1 MNAESANQLVRAS
14 AVISSYGRFRKEA
27 ARDVLLRIGVIAS
40 RHRTLLETDST
51 RFIESNRRILKSWK
65 SHREELR
72 IRNRN
77 DGRLF
82 NPLRFFPI
90 GETKHSELLGYI
102 LKPDANHG
110 QGNTF
115 LLSFLKMLD
124 VPEPERGQW
133 SVTVESS
140 RVDIM
145 LRRTNPS
152 SVIIIENKSH
162 EAVDQRNQLYR
173 YWHKHIHLNNPLLD
187 YSLEVT
193 KRAFQIIYLPG
204 IEGKTP
210 EPHSLC
216 RPKHLGAPLP
226 ATVPLTPKLLSFRE
240 SIADWISIASQDIPT
255 ENHRLRAYLEFYQE
269 LCQSL

>member
-1 MNAESANQLVRAS
+1 MSEESANKLARAS
-14 AVISSYGRFRKEA
+14 AIISSYRRCRE
-27 ARDVLLRIGVIAS
+27 
-40 RHRTLLETDST
+40 LETDDVFLRAVMIFSKYRT
-51 RFIESNRRILKSWK
+51 LQANHASHFIESNRRIINSWK
-65 SHREELR
+65 SHREGLQ
-72 IRNRN
+72 IQNRN

-162 EAVDQRNQLYR
+162 GAVDQGNQLYR
-173 YWHKHIHLNNPLLD
+173 YWYKHMYLKYPLLD
-187 YSLEVT
+187 YNLEET
-193 KRAFQIIYLPG
+193 QRAFQIIYLPG

-216 RPKHLGAPLP
+216 RPDYLSESLH
-226 ATVPLTPKLLSFRE
+226 ATIPLTPKLLSFRE
-240 SIADWISIASQDIPT
+240 SIAGWIASTSQDIPP

>member
-1 MNAESANQLVRAS
+1 MSEESANQLVRAS
-14 AVISSYGRFRKEA
+14 TIISNYEKYRREA
-27 ARDVLLRIGVIAS
+27 PRDVLVRIGVVTS
-40 RHRTLLETDST
+40 RHRTMLETASN
-51 RFIESNRRILKSWK
+51 RCIESNRRILKSWK

-72 IRNRN
+72 TRNRK

-82 NPLRFFPI
+82 NPLSFFPI
-90 GETKHSELLGYI
+90 GETKHSELLGYL

-110 QGNTF
+110 QGSVF
-115 LLSFLKMLD
+115 LQSFLKMLG
-124 VPEPERGQW
+124 VPEPESGQW

-162 EAVDQRNQLYR
+162 GAVDQRNQLYR
-173 YWHKHIHLNNPLLD
+173 YWHKHIHLNHPLLD
-187 YSLEVT
+187 YGLEDT
-193 KRAFQIIYLPG
+193 KRSFQIIYLPG

-216 RPKHLGAPLP
+216 RPEHLSDPLP
-226 ATVPLTPKLLSFRE
+226 LTVPVTPKLLSFGG
-240 SIADWISIASQDIPT
+240 SIADWVAITSQKIPT